1 VIAALRARLH
11 ALARLLYEE
20 HRAPGRVAAAIFVGA
35 VVGTTPFF
43 GFHILICLAL
53 SIVLRLNKVIVY
65 AAANISIPP
74 VAPFL
79 GLASVEL
86 GEKILHGRFLGL
98 ARAMFHETPAR
109 VLAERFFVAWLVG
122 GAVIGAALGFIGGA
136 VAYAILVRR
145 PQALLRP
152 ETPTERIATA
162 IQQARF
168 RYDREP
174 GRFKWYARMKYV
186 MDPCY
191 RAIAAK
197 IPPRTFTVDLGT
209 GLGMLPVL
217 LGILGED
224 RRALGVEWD
233 AEKAE
238 AGARAAAGLA
248 GIEVTTGDVREFAIP
263 TCDAITVVD
272 VLHYYDAEAQR
283 ALLARC
289 ASALRSG
296 GVLLVREGDGA
307 RRGGSRFT
315 RFVERFVTR
324 LGWNRGPAVRF
335 RPAADLE
342 ADLRAL
348 GLAVTRDEVAGRMH
362 PGNVLFEAR
371 RC

>member
-1 VIAALRARLH
+1 VIRALRARLH
-11 ALARLLYEE
+11 ALAALLYRE

-35 VVGTTPFF
+35 VVGATPFF
-43 GFHILICLAL
+43 GLHILICLGL
-53 SIVLRLNKVIVY
+53 SFVLRLNKLIVY

-74 VAPFL
+74 LVPLL
-79 GLASVEL
+79 GVSCVEM
-86 GEKILHGRFLGL
+86 GELVLHGRFLGL
-98 ARAMFHETPAR
+98 TRALFHEEPAR
-109 VLAERFFVAWLVG
+109 KLAERFFVSWLVG
-122 GAVIGAALGFIGGA
+122 GLVVGGA
-136 VAYAILVRR
+136 IGLVGGAIAYVILRRRAGVVSEDAVEVIERAIEL
-145 PQALLRP
+145 
-152 ETPTERIATA
+152 
-162 IQQARF
+162 ARH

-174 GRFKWYARMKYV
+174 GRFKWYARMKYL

-197 IPPRTFTVDLGT
+197 IPAGAYTVDLGT

-217 LGILGED
+217 LGLLGQD

-233 AEKAE
+233 GEKAE

-248 GIEVTTGDVREFAIP
+248 GIEVTKGDVRELDIP
-263 TCDAITVVD
+263 RCDVITLVD
-272 VLHYYDAEAQR
+272 VLHYYDADAQR

-289 ASALRSG
+289 VAALAPG

-315 RFVERFVTR
+315 RFIERLVTR
-324 LGWNRGPAVRF
+324 LGWNRGPQVRF
-335 RPAADLE
+335 RPADELE

-348 GLAVTRDEVAGRMH
+348 GCAVARDEVAGRMH